1 MGRAIAAGMNIR
13 SVAHEKFE
21 VCDELNMTQD
31 TLLMMFIAVSA
42 LFCEA

>member
-1 MGRAIAAGMNIR
+1 MAAGMNIR
-13 SVAHEKFE
+13 SVAHETFE
-21 VCDELNMTQD
+21 VCDELNMPQED